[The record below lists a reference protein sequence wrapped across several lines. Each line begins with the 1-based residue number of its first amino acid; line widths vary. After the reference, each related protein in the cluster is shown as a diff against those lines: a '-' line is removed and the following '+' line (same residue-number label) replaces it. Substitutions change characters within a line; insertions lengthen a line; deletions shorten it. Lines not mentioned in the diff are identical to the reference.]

1 MDGLPVCVQQWPIS
15 RRLHPLIFSDLEEYG
30 QVINNEHVSINSMNY
45 RIAETEMNA
54 LDIRAE
60 SLRLSAR
67 MISKDFTRGGS
78 TFRAL
83 NKVSLE
89 VHAGDFLAIVGKS
102 GSGKS
107 TLVNLMTGLDTV
119 SEGQIWSSGSGG
131 TSITDL
137 DQEGLARWRGREVGI
152 VFQFFQLLPSLTV
165 LENTILPMDYCN
177 TFPRRERRDRAMS
190 ILEQLG
196 ISEQADKLPFDM
208 SGGQQQRAAIARALA
223 NDPGVIVADE
233 PTGNLDSGTSEE
245 VMELFKAQCSD
256 GKAVMMVT
264 HERDLAKYF
273 TRTITL
279 SDGEVVSGLE
289 AAA

>member
-1 MDGLPVCVQQWPIS
+1 M
-15 RRLHPLIFSDLEEYG
+15 
-30 QVINNEHVSINSMNY
+30 INNEHVSINSMNY